1 MSGIIWLASYPKS
14 GNTWM
19 RAFIATYL
27 EDPDGPLNIN
37 DLPRYAFGDS
47 QIEHF
52 ERLSGKAFAD
62 LPRAE
67 VNRLRAPVQ
76 EWFVETRHDD
86 VFVKTHNM
94 IAKVGGVP
102 LIAPSATAGAIYI
115 VRNPLDVSISL
126 AHHFQ
131 ISIDRAIEILCDRGA
146 VLPASETTAEQYVAS
161 WSRHARTWLNAQGLV
176 LHVTR
181 YEDMRRK
188 PFKVFGAVVRFLDV
202 TLERPRLRKA
212 IQFTSFDELKKQEGE
227 QRFVEGHEDGRV
239 FFREGRVGAWREVLD
254 PTQVARIVEAHGPMM
269 KRFGYLDEAGRP
281 L

>member
-1 MSGIIWLASYPKS
+1 
-14 GNTWM
+14 
-19 RAFIATYL
+19 
-27 EDPDGPLNIN
+27 
-37 DLPRYAFGDS
+37 
-47 QIEHF
+47 
-52 ERLSGKAFAD
+52 
-62 LPRAE
+62 
-67 VNRLRAPVQ
+67 VQ
-76 EWFVETRHDD
+76 DWFVETRRDD

-102 LIAPSATAGAIYI
+102 LISPSATAGAIYI
-115 VRNPLDVSISL
+115 VRNPLDVAASL

-131 ISIDRAIEILCDRGA
+131 IPIDRAIEILCDRGA

-188 PFKVFGAVVRFLDV
+188 PFKAFGAVVRFLDV

-227 QRFVEGHEDGRV
+227 RRFVEGHQDGRA
-239 FFREGRVGAWREVLD
+239 FFREGRVGAWREALNS
-254 PTQVARIVEAHGPMM
+254 TQVARIVEAHGPMM
-269 KRFGYLDEAGRP
+269 RRFGYLDDAGRP